1 MASLY
6 TLSLSEH
13 AKVAA
18 SPLPPKGIATGP
30 AVYNLKTETY
40 GQTIPLAAGQRR
52 LPGAYIW
59 AKVSRNLEQ
68 REYLTD
74 AGVTALS
81 DTEYLYNSTADVAV
95 SFGYVADSAA
105 TTELTTLYFDG
116 VQVNL
121 SKISYTFYNGA
132 QTTADPTIVADKGA
146 SVTPAFKGQA
156 YIVIRNL
163 DLSKFANKFPAISA
177 VLTDT
182 GGGTTTLEW
191 SITKR
196 ATLLGELTASDF
208 TFTNMTP
215 TYPGFMV
222 WQNSDLKTHLQNDGL
237 LFGFDF
243 FESGGK
249 IKVVRRVDG
258 ATYTSDR
265 TLTEDDLLD
274 LGQGQGVEIV
284 RGDEQDVPSIVHCN
298 YVDVS
303 VEYRM
308 SRQRARRVQVPAPAL
323 NSNNTA
329 DLTTSVIM
337 TASNALSAAARA
349 MFRMDT
355 GRVSVSF
362 RLPQRHLDIEPGD
375 ILILPTI
382 GTKVFTVK
390 VQEATLREDLSLDVA
405 ASVLLTDEDISLT
418 GAEGDGLIIDMA
430 EPAVAVGSAAGV
442 GSASAGGAATIA
454 AAGSA
459 SGAGSA
465 LGVSQE
471 PTGSAIGLSSA
482 SGVGAATVEAAGS
495 ASGAGSASAVA
506 AGAGDFVL
514 LESGDRLLLESGDKI
529 KLEASS

>member
-6 TLSLSEH
+6 TMSL
-13 AKVAA
+13 AKV
-18 SPLPPKGIATGP
+18 STGPTSGKVIATVP
-30 AVYNLKTETY
+30 VTYNLKTETW
-40 GQTIPLAAGQRR
+40 GQTIPQGAGQWRA
-52 LPGAYIW
+52 PGAYIW
-59 AKVSRNLEQ
+59 AKVNRSLDQ
-68 REYLTD
+68 REYLD
-74 AGVTALS
+74 SAGASVLS
-81 DTEYLYNSTADVAV
+81 DTEYLYNSKADVAV
-95 SFGYVADSAA
+95 SFGYVADADA

-116 VQVNL
+116 VQVDL
-121 SKISYTFYNGA
+121 SKITYTFYNGA

-146 SVTPAFKGQA
+146 TETPAFKGQA

-177 VLTDT
+177 VLTDA
-182 GGGTTTLEW
+182 GGGTTDLEW

-249 IKVVRRVDG
+249 IKVVRKVDG
-258 ATYTSDR
+258 STYSSDR
-265 TLTEDDLLD
+265 SLVDDDLLD

-337 TASNALSAAARA
+337 TASNALTAAARA

-355 GRVSVSF
+355 GRVSVSI
-362 RLPQRHLDIEPGD
+362 RLPQTHLDIEPGD
-375 ILILPTI
+375 ILVLPTI

-418 GAEGDGLIIDMA
+418 GAQGDGLIINMA
-430 EPAVAVGSAAGV
+430 EPSPAVGSAA
-442 GSASAGGAATIA
+442 AI
-454 AAGSA
+454 GSA
-459 SGAGSA
+459 SGEGAATVAAAG
-465 LGVSQE
+465 
-471 PTGSAIGLSSA
+471 TA
-482 SGVGAATVEAAGS
+482 SGVGAALGSSQEPTGYAAGVGTATGEGASTAEAAGS
-495 ASGAGSASAVA
+495 ASGAGTASAVGTDGSTPSNA
-506 AGAGDFVL
+506 LELNGDTL
-514 LESGDRLLLESGDKI
+514 TLNSDTLTLN
-529 KLEASS
+529 